1 MRFQLL
7 CVPAIIAAAPVHA
20 EDFLTLQQAQSL
32 LFPGATFTSQDFVLS
47 DEQISQLIKETQAPI
62 WRRQI
67 KVWRASSG
75 GWFFLDQVIGRD
87 DRITYAVG
95 LDSSGGVKGVEIL
108 TCLQKYDGIRRPD
121 WLAQFVGQHYGK
133 SDLLN
138 QIATISGSTLS
149 TTHITEGVKR
159 VLATYGLFMAGKSS

>member
-1 MRFQLL
+1 MRFQYL
-7 CVPAIIAAAPVHA
+7 CVPVIVAAAPVHA
-20 EDFLTLQQAQSL
+20 DDFLTLQQAQAL
-32 LFPGATFTSQDFVLS
+32 IFPGAAFTPQDLVLS
-47 DEQISQLIKETQAPI
+47 DEQIAQLIKETQAPI
-62 WRRQI
+62 WRRQV
-67 KVWRASSG
+67 KVWRTSTG

-95 LDSSGGVKGVEIL
+95 LDSSGAVKGVEIL

-121 WLAQFVGQHYGK
+121 WLALFVGKHYGP

-138 QIATISGSTLS
+138 QVATISGSTLS

-159 VLATYGLFMAGKSS
+159 VLATYALFMAAKPS